1 MIGTLRAVWPRPQS
15 SGAINKRLKLF
26 FGNNPYFYK
35 SIDMIKKAG
44 TVFIYIFLAGWVMM
58 LAEGCGSSKKCGCS
72 GDLSKVYHYRKA
84 KRRY

>member
-1 MIGTLRAVWPRPQS
+1 
-15 SGAINKRLKLF
+15 
-26 FGNNPYFYK
+26 
-35 SIDMIKKAG
+35 MIKKAG